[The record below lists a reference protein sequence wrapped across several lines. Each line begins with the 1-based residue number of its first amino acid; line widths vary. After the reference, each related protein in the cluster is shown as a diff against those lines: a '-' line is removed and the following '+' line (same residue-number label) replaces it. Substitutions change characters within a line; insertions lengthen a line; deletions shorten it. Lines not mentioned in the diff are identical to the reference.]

1 MAVDAELASWVALA
15 GVNGL
20 GDQSLRR
27 LLQAF
32 GSPEAVFAAPAHL
45 LREHVKPAVAERI
58 AQRPDQDEMDTLA
71 AWLEAEG
78 NSIITLADADYPSS
92 LLNIADPPPLLYAK
106 GDRSLLKRPAL
117 AVVGSRNSTAQGI
130 GHAEAFSEAISAA
143 GLCIISGMAHGID
156 SAAHRGGLRG
166 RGERAEDAELAQE
179 GDERIEIPATPVA
192 VVDHR
197 RHVLLHR
204 LPHRQSRHEREDQR
218 VAPAEFGD
226 FVLRPAVLVEVGAHA
241 FLAAGDL
248 EQLAVERHVPFGLD
262 AELLERA
269 VEAYPVAVALGVD

>member
-1 MAVDAELASWVALA
+1 MAIDAELASWVALA

-20 GDQSLRR
+20 GNQSLRR

-32 GSPEAVFAAPAHL
+32 GSPEAVFAAPPHL

-71 AWLEAEG
+71 AWLQGEG

-106 GDRSLLKRPAL
+106 GDRGLLKRPAL

-130 GHAEAFSEAISAA
+130 GHAEAFSEAVSAA

-166 RGERAEDAELAQE
+166 RGSS
-179 GDERIEIPATPVA
+179 IA
-192 VVDHR
+192 VVGTGLDR
-197 RHVLLHR
+197 IY
-204 LPHRQSRHEREDQR
+204 
-218 VAPAEFGD
+218 
-226 FVLRPAVLVEVGAHA
+226 PAVNRDLAHD
-241 FLAAGDL
+241 LAA
-248 EQLAVERHVPFGLD
+248 RGL
-262 AELLERA
+262 LLSEF
-269 VEAYPVAVALGVD
+269 ALGTPPLAASAKVP